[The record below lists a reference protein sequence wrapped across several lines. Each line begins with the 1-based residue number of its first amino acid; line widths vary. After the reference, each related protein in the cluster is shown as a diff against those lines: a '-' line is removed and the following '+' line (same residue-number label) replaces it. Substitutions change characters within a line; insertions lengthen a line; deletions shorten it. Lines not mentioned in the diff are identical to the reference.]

1 MGLGYFHYT
10 GYLYPYYGD
19 MNDFRIYDE
28 CLSKEQIKEIS
39 RGLILHYPLNSGY
52 GNENLING
60 TADWSGT
67 WIQKEGTINS
77 DGILSITSTIQYPK
91 YGLISVSSGEKYT
104 ISIDAKIDVT
114 QTVAK
119 TIGIVDLLGINKE
132 RVTYLETGGVLT

>member
-1 MGLGYFHYT
+1 MFSDTLPSYSDGNGLGLGYFHYT
-10 GYLYPYYGD
+10 GNLYPYYGD

-67 WIQKEGTINS
+67 W
-77 DGILSITSTIQYPK
+77 
-91 YGLISVSSGEKYT
+91 
-104 ISIDAKIDVT
+104 
-114 QTVAK
+114 
-119 TIGIVDLLGINKE
+119 
-132 RVTYLETGGVLT
+132 VLK